1 MTIYSIKRRFIFWI
15 TFAAVLTMLCAC
27 TSHVVASAQRVD
39 INSASAAELA
49 ELPKMTEQKIQ
60 SIIAGRPWS
69 FATDL
74 VKQQVL
80 NQSEYDAIKDL
91 IVAIQHSPIE
101 GKGEKKRIH

>member
-1 MTIYSIKRRFIFWI
+1 MTIYTIKRRFLLWI
-15 TFAAVLTMLCAC
+15 TFAVVLTMLCAC
-27 TSHVVASAQRVD
+27 ASHVVASSQRVD

-49 ELPKMTEQKIQ
+49 KLPKMTEQKIQ

-69 FATDL
+69 FAADL

-80 NQSEYDAIKDL
+80 IQSEYDVIKDL

-101 GKGEKKRIH
+101 GKGEKKKIH

>member
-1 MTIYSIKRRFIFWI
+1 MTIYSIKQRLIFGV
-15 TFAAVLTMLCAC
+15 TFALLLVLLCAC

-49 ELPKMTEQKIQ
+49 KLPKMTEQKIQ

-69 FATDL
+69 FAADL

-80 NQSEYDAIKDL
+80 IQSEYDVIKDL

-101 GKGEKKRIH
+101 GKGEKKKIH